1 MKIEWVFI
9 AAMLLISF
17 IGIFGN
23 VVSVFVVIKEKL
35 FKQRIWFYLLSLLFS
50 DIYSATVSLPLTVA
64 TFYDKSILQIRSICI
79 LQGSTMN
86 FLMGWSLITIGTIN
100 AWKYISI
107 KSSLIDR
114 FRSRSWLIVFI
125 CIILSIS
132 GFLAIATIL
141 GMSRYIHQAG
151 RKWCVVDTKDK
162 YRSLLFVL
170 VAAFLILC
178 FIVVFCNV
186 ATFRYVRKEMQAY
199 SQKYHVNEPMENIF
213 NRRKYRVLQTT
224 FMVTVMFLVCWAPL
238 FTMILIEGFGGN
250 VPLLYAKISYFCA
263 LAQGCVNPIVYYFGH
278 SAFKKQFKKISGFW
292 KWKGNKVSDTEGSKT
307 DIQETGSASF

>member
-1 MKIEWVFI
+1 MKMEWVFI
-9 AAMLLISF
+9 VAMLLISF

-35 FKQRIWFYLLSLLFS
+35 FKRRIWFYLLSLLFS

-162 YRSLLFVL
+162 
-170 VAAFLILC
+170 
-178 FIVVFCNV
+178 
-186 ATFRYVRKEMQAY
+186 
-199 SQKYHVNEPMENIF
+199 
-213 NRRKYRVLQTT
+213 
-224 FMVTVMFLVCWAPL
+224 
-238 FTMILIEGFGGN
+238 
-250 VPLLYAKISYFCA
+250 
-263 LAQGCVNPIVYYFGH
+263 
-278 SAFKKQFKKISGFW
+278 
-292 KWKGNKVSDTEGSKT
+292 
-307 DIQETGSASF
+307 

>member
-1 MKIEWVFI
+1 M
-9 AAMLLISF
+9 
-17 IGIFGN
+17 
-23 VVSVFVVIKEKL
+23 
-35 FKQRIWFYLLSLLFS
+35 
-50 DIYSATVSLPLTVA
+50 
-64 TFYDKSILQIRSICI
+64 
-79 LQGSTMN
+79 
-86 FLMGWSLITIGTIN
+86 
-100 AWKYISI
+100 
-107 KSSLIDR
+107 
-114 FRSRSWLIVFI
+114 
-125 CIILSIS
+125 
-132 GFLAIATIL
+132 
-141 GMSRYIHQAG
+141 
-151 RKWCVVDTKDK
+151 
-162 YRSLLFVL
+162 LFVL